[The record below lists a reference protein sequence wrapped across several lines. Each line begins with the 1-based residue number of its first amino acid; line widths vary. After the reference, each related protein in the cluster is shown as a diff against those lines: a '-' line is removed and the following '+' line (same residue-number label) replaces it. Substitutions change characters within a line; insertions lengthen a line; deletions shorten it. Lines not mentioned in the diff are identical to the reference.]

1 MGVDAIAVIWFR
13 IGWLLVALGLAPAG
27 SAAVE
32 AGAQPGAK
40 TGATPGAAIVDRP
53 ISFSAERKRL
63 TIAYRQ
69 AHQDPALD
77 RITITPRM
85 IVLHHT
91 GGGSSEA
98 TWRYFDRTR
107 LARGRKL
114 LQGAGAVNVSAHF
127 LVDRDGTIYRL
138 MPETWMARHCIGLN
152 HVAIGVEN
160 VGNGKEHP
168 LTSAQVAANVALVR
182 YLTGKYDITHLLGHH
197 ESRAMEGHP
206 YFLERDPAYRN
217 RKPDPGPAFM
227 RKVRAQVADL
237 HLQGPPKR

>member
-1 MGVDAIAVIWFR
+1 MVVGASAVIWLRF
-13 IGWLLVALGLAPAG
+13 GWILVALGSTASAAAAG
-27 SAAVE
+27 SAEVE
-32 AGAQPGAK
+32 
-40 TGATPGAAIVDRP
+40 IVDRP
-53 ISFSAERKRL
+53 VSFSEERRRL
-63 TIAYRQ
+63 TIAYRR
-69 AHQDPALD
+69 AHQDPAID
-77 RITITPRM
+77 DITITPRM

-91 GGGSSEA
+91 GSGSSEA

-114 LQGAGAVNVSAHF
+114 LQGAGPVNVSAHF

-160 VGNGKEHP
+160 VGDGKEHP
-168 LTSAQVAANVALVR
+168 LTDAQVAANVALVR
-182 YLTGKYDITHLLGHH
+182 YLTGKYDITHLIGHH

-206 YFLERDPAYRN
+206 YFLERELAYRN

-227 RKVRAQVADL
+227 HKVRAQVADL
-237 HLQGPPKR
+237 HLQGPPAR